1 MPDLIDQLYYLI
13 DEALPIQRYPDRA
26 EQALEATLSPEQR
39 QLFEDYQMEVF
50 ERDSAERL
58 ILFRYLVRLGLH
70 IP

>member
-13 DEALPIQRYPDRA
+13 DGMLPVQHYPARA
-26 EQALEATLSPEQR
+26 EQALEATLSPEQQ

-50 ERDSAERL
+50 RRDNAERL
-58 ILFRYLVRLGLH
+58 ILFRYLVKLGLH